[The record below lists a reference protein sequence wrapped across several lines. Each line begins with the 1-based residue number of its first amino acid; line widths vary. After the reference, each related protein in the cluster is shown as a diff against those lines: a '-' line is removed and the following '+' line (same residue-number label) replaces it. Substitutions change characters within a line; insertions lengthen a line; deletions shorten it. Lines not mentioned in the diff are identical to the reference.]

1 MSDNVQLQLEQEEE
15 EEEEWVEKVCKNV
28 PGRLHG
34 RPTDWC
40 SSRQGG
46 PARPV
51 RRTGGRLC
59 GQRGGPSCKIRHPP
73 SLSLSLLIQG
83 TSCRPASRLSCSH
96 FSPLLSSEPR
106 LLMSDPLCE
115 LVSAREHRSQS
126 HKVKGFENFAHSV
139 KIIISLRTRVWGIQ

>member
-15 EEEEWVEKVCKNV
+15 EEEEEEERVEKVCKNV

-51 RRTGGRLC
+51 RRAGGRLC

-73 SLSLSLLIQG
+73 SLSPDPGYVLQ
-83 TSCRPASRLSCSH
+83 ASKQTQLQPL
-96 FSPLLSSEPR
+96 FTAPSPLSPGS
-106 LLMSDPLCE
+106 
-115 LVSAREHRSQS
+115 
-126 HKVKGFENFAHSV
+126 
-139 KIIISLRTRVWGIQ
+139 